1 MKGTCFLPHT
11 LPLLRP
17 GGQLSLK
24 NACLW
29 EHSFFHVVNLVVMMR
44 RGAQSMRYGAPHR
57 NVSVP
62 QYNIWAFILVRAVT
76 VESSWENAKNEWL
89 PRRRR
94 PARRRPQVTP
104 PGVPCAR
111 VTHTPD
117 VCHPIPHRHFFGVA
131 QHAHLHL
138 DFAAAARVERR
149 WLAQRAR
156 ARRHA
161 RSAHA
166 CARVICVGEPCA
178 MHARCAPDSRTPG
191 RCRTPGTAKRP
202 AGGRR

>member
-62 QYNIWAFILVRAVT
+62 QYNMGPLFWFV
-76 VESSWENAKNEWL
+76 
-89 PRRRR
+89 
-94 PARRRPQVTP
+94 Q
-104 PGVPCAR
+104 
-111 VTHTPD
+111 
-117 VCHPIPHRHFFGVA
+117 
-131 QHAHLHL
+131 
-138 DFAAAARVERR
+138 
-149 WLAQRAR
+149 
-156 ARRHA
+156 
-161 RSAHA
+161 
-166 CARVICVGEPCA
+166 
-178 MHARCAPDSRTPG
+178 
-191 RCRTPGTAKRP
+191 
-202 AGGRR
+202 